1 MSSKAFQEALHSFC
15 DKISDVLVAGKEIVV
30 ITHIDAD
37 GITSGSIVTKALIRK
52 NAKCVLRT
60 VSDMNP
66 NVIARLKEEG
76 HEFYIIC
83 DLGAGF
89 AAEIQK
95 ALGENHLI
103 IDHHQLPESEME
115 NDRVLNAWKY
125 GIDGGKEVS
134 AGGMAYMVASTLDS
148 RNRDLSSL
156 AVVAAVADRQDQG
169 EKKSLI
175 GLNTEVADVAKSLGL
190 VSIDLDLML
199 IGRETRPVHESLAY
213 TSFPYIDGLT
223 WNADSCLSLL
233 NMAGIKLKDDG
244 RWRVLAELSEDEK
257 SKMLE
262 AIAKFVSHA
271 SRSSDVID
279 DLVGYIYTLL
289 REDKRSMLRD
299 AREFSTILNAC
310 GRIRKAGV
318 GVAICLGDR
327 TSMLKQGESIVGE
340 YRSALRNYISTIFSE
355 RWRLV
360 DDGKTVLVNGE
371 GLIAEDML
379 GAVSSLLSGSPSLY
393 GRLLFIRTKAEDGS
407 YKFSS
412 RKCLR
417 CESNANLG
425 LLMRECSSRFNGNG
439 GGHDAAAGARVAG
452 DKVEEFIACIKE
464 NVAAS

>member
-1 MSSKAFQEALHSFC
+1 MSVRGFQESLRFFR
-15 DKISDVLVAGKEIVV
+15 DKIFDVISADKEIAV
-30 ITHIDAD
+30 ITHVDAD
-37 GITSGSIVTKALIRK
+37 GITSGSIITKALIR
-52 NAKCVLRT
+52 NDAKCVLRT
-60 VSDMNP
+60 VSDMNA
-66 NVIARLKEEG
+66 NTIAKLKEEN

-89 AAEIQK
+89 AEEMQNAF
-95 ALGENHLI
+95 GENYLV
-103 IDHHQLPESEME
+103 IDHHQLPESEMD

-125 GIDGGKEVS
+125 GIDGGRDVS
-134 AGGMAYMVASTLDS
+134 AGGMCYMVAKTLDS
-148 RNRDLSSL
+148 RNRDLASL
-156 AVVAAVADRQDQG
+156 AVVSAVADRQDQG
-169 EKKSLI
+169 EKKSLT
-175 GLNTEVADVAKSLGL
+175 GLNSEIADIAKSLGL
-190 VSIDLDLML
+190 ISIDLDLL
-199 IGRETRPVHESLAY
+199 LVGRETRPIHESLAY

-233 NMAGIKLKDDG
+233 TNAGLKLKDDG

-262 AIAKFVSHA
+262 TIAKFVA
-271 SRSSDVID
+271 QTSRSSNIVD

-289 REDKRSMLRD
+289 KEDKRSMLRD
-299 AREFSTILNAC
+299 AREFSTMLNAC

-327 TSMLKQGESIVGE
+327 ASMLKEGESIVSQ
-340 YRSALRNYISTIFSE
+340 YRGSLRNYLSTILSE

-360 DDGKTVLVNGE
+360 DDGRTVLVNGE

-393 GRLLFIRTKAEDGS
+393 GRLLFIRTRSEDGS

-417 CESNANLG
+417 CESSVNLG
-425 LLMRECSSRFNGNG
+425 LLMRECSAKFNGSG

-464 NVAAS
+464 NVAAG